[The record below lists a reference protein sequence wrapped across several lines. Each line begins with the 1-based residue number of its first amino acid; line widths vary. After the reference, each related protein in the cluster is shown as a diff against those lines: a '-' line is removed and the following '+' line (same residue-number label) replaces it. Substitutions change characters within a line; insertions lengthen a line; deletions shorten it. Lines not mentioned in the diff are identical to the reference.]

1 MSELFGASD
10 RSCGVLEMAFE
21 MAGPHVEATTNVSA
35 KFDQFASEFKVRVPD
50 GVDVDLSRTLTF
62 CASVALHSM
71 TIRLSTDH
79 PVGFLPIC

>member
-35 KFDQFASEFKVRVPD
+35 KFDQSASEFKVRVPD
-50 GVDVDLSRTLTF
+50 GVDHANVLRKRRS
-62 CASVALHSM
+62 SLH
-71 TIRLSTDH
+71 DH
-79 PVGFLPIC
+79 